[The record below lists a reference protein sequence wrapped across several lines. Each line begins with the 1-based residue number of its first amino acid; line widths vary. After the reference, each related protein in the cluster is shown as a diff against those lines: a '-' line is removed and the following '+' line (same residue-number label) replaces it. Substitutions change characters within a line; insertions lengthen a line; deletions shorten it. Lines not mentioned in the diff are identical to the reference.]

1 LKLIAD
7 LINLVIL
14 ISGQKKTGS
23 RIIRFHSFNTAG
35 FSALGYIFLNSRL
48 TEEESKQIVR
58 HEENHLRQNHF
69 IDIILIEVIKVF
81 HWFNPAIYM
90 FDRSLRA
97 THEYQADQ
105 ECLNEGI
112 AVVSYQSLILNQVFR
127 SKIFNLTNS
136 FSNPSMIRKRMLMMT
151 KERTPSLA
159 NLKILLAIPVTGIIF
174 LAISAYSEIP
184 DSSQN
189 NISAAQTRT
198 NQTDNRLIP
207 DETASGTEPFSLVD
221 EMPEF
226 PGGES
231 ELITFIAKNTI
242 YPEAAKTNNI
252 QGRVILRFCVNE
264 NGTIDRISVLKSV
277 SPELDQEAVRVIET
291 LPDFKPGRKAGK
303 PVPVWYMLP
312 ITFALK

>member
-1 LKLIAD
+1 M
-7 LINLVIL
+7 
-14 ISGQKKTGS
+14 
-23 RIIRFHSFNTAG
+23 
-35 FSALGYIFLNSRL
+35 GYIFLNSRL

-151 KERTPSLA
+151 KKRTPSLA

-189 NISAAQTRT
+189 NISATQTRT
-198 NQTDNRLIP
+198 NQTDNQLIP
-207 DETASGTEPFSLVD
+207 DETS
-221 EMPEF
+221 
-226 PGGES
+226 
-231 ELITFIAKNTI
+231 I
-242 YPEAAKTNNI
+242 
-252 QGRVILRFCVNE
+252 
-264 NGTIDRISVLKSV
+264 
-277 SPELDQEAVRVIET
+277 
-291 LPDFKPGRKAGK
+291 
-303 PVPVWYMLP
+303 W
-312 ITFALK
+312 